1 MTDTE
6 IIICLAVITIAV
18 ISMSLWYAVTISR
31 GIDMVIKRCE
41 SLKRWAKRN
50 LDEREGD
57 HHEG

>member
-50 LDEREGD
+50 LFEGR
-57 HHEG
+57 